1 MPLVIFTCFFVL
13 QQNVLATFEIKVF
26 FNMLLRYFELVKESE
41 KKENVIEFLE
51 GKVRRFKIKLMA
63 LMRKCFLT

>member
-1 MPLVIFTCFFVL
+1 
-13 QQNVLATFEIKVF
+13 
-26 FNMLLRYFELVKESE
+26 MLLRYFELVKESE